1 MVTSKELV
9 KEICSTSS
17 GKKEKVVGVEE
28 EASGADDMWES
39 LQVASPL
46 MYGIDER
53 ADEFIARIKAEMQL
67 QEMMARRL

>member
-28 EASGADDMWES
+28 GASGADDMWES